1 MFTVKVI
8 DRKDGKPLKDREV
21 SVIFEGLTRGRARDQ
36 WTDVVGEAHFSEDNG
51 RGDIYIGG
59 RSVYHGEIAGRIVIY
74 I

>member
-8 DRKDGKPLKDREV
+8 DQRDGKPVKNKEV
-21 SVIFEGLTRGRARDQ
+21 SVIFGGFFRGNARE
-36 WTDVVGEAHFSEDNG
+36 WTDTIGEAHFSEDNG

>member
-8 DRKDGKPLKDREV
+8 ERSNGRPVQFEKV
-21 SVIFEGLTRGRARDQ
+21 SVIFEGLFDCSRNQ
-36 WTDVVGEAHFSEDNG
+36 YTDSIGEAHFSEDNA
-51 RGDIYIGG
+51 GDVGIYIGG

>member
-8 DRKDGKPLKDREV
+8 DRSDGKPVEDKKV
-21 SVIFEGLTRGRARDQ
+21 SVIFEGLFRGCADQ
-36 WTDVVGEAHFSEDNG
+36 CTDVIGEAHFTEDNG
-51 RGDIYIGG
+51 TGDIYING